1 MALDERQILNI
12 VSEELSQSSGGNEHD
27 FIDSNRKDALAAYL
41 GQKDGKETEGRS
53 QIISTDVA
61 DAIEWLM
68 PEVMKAFTQN
78 NEVVTFDPVFNGDE
92 EQAEMESV
100 FVYDILMKDNNG
112 FLALHQFF
120 KDALMQKNGFLKV
133 FYESSE
139 ESTTEHYTGLIEQE
153 LQALSADPECEI
165 VEMTQDVDAE
175 SQLPIADVKVRR
187 TVKDNKINVLCIPP
201 EEFRANRMHN
211 QVDLSTARFTA
222 HVVLKTAGDLVRMGH
237 SKEFVDSIPSSQVYT
252 DDREYRWY
260 MQDEV
265 AYPNR
270 EINSD
275 PSLRTIEVSEC
286 YMHID
291 IDEDGIPELMK
302 ITVAGGDNPDIVL
315 DMEPVD
321 AIPFISSTAIL
332 MSHKLFGLSI
342 YDRLKQIQDQK
353 TTLWRNI
360 FDNLYLQNNQRTI
373 AVEGQVNLDDL
384 MTSRPGGIIRVKRA
398 DAIQPFVTP
407 PLSGDAYTMME
418 YLDKVR
424 SGRTGVTPEG
434 PIADSLIGDNMGS
447 EGVQQMMNQREELVG
462 LIIRVFAETGI
473 KPLCWMIREQ
483 LIKHQD
489 VMSDYKHKGRWIQV
503 DPKRW
508 RKRKNS
514 TVRVG
519 TGSGNR
525 KEQVM
530 TMTQILTMQQQIMAN
545 PAQSLMTEKH
555 LFKAMHDYAKFAG
568 LAGVGQYFLDPESPE
583 GQQNKKG
590 VDEKNAKEKEQVDK
604 RENSL
609 AEAQAKIAEAELG
622 KAQAAQQSVQLK
634 GQVEQVKSQLVLQE
648 QESDLQID
656 MLKQRLSEA
665 EAIAKADGDDAQ
677 LQFKYW
683 EARLKAQMEQERL
696 NSQEQVAKE
705 NRGARQQGST
715 TGAGE
720 GKG

>member
-1 MALDERQILNI
+1 MALDERQILAI
-12 VSEELSQSSGGNEHD
+12 VAEELSQSSGGNEHD
-27 FIDSNRKDALAAYL
+27 FLDSNRKDALAAYL
-41 GQKDGKETEGRS
+41 GQKNGKEAEGRS
-53 QIISTDVA
+53 HIISTDVA

-78 NEVVTFDPVFNGDE
+78 NEVVTFDPVFDGDE
-92 EQAEMESV
+92 DQAELESV
-100 FVYDILMKDNNG
+100 FVYDVLMKDNNG

-133 FYESSE
+133 FYENNE
-139 ESTTEHYTGLIEQE
+139 ESTTEYYTGLIEQE

-165 VEMTQDVDAE
+165 VEMTQEVDPE
-175 SQLPIADVKVRR
+175 SQLPIADVKVKRKV
-187 TVKDNKINVLCIPP
+187 TEGNVNILCIPP

-237 SKEFVDSIPSSQVYT
+237 SKEFVDSIPSSEVYS

-265 AYPNR
+265 AYPDR
-270 EINSD
+270 DSTAD
-275 PSLRTIEVSEC
+275 PSLRSIEISEC

-302 ITVAGGDNPDIVL
+302 ITVAGGDNPDVLL

-373 AVEGQVNLDDL
+373 VVEGQVNLDDL
-384 MTSRPGGIIRVKRA
+384 MTSRPGGIIRTKRA
-398 DAIQPFVTP
+398 DAVQPYVTP

-434 PIADSLIGDNMGS
+434 PIADTLIGDNMGS
-447 EGVQQMMNQREELVG
+447 EGVQQMMSQREELVG
-462 LIIRVFAETGI
+462 LIIRVFAETGV

-489 VMSDYKHKGRWIQV
+489 VMSDYKYKGKWTQI

-514 TVRVG
+514 TIRVG

-525 KEQVM
+525 KEQAM
-530 TMTQILTMQQQIMAN
+530 TLSQILAIQERVMAN
-545 PAQSLMTEKH
+545 PSQALLTEKH
-555 LFKAMHDYAKFAG
+555 TFQAINDYAKFAG
-568 LAGVGQYFLDPESPE
+568 LTGASRYFLDPESPE
-583 GQQNKKG
+583 GQQHKKG

-604 RENSL
+604 RENAL

-622 KAQAAQQSVQLK
+622 KAQAAQQSVQYK
-634 GQVEQVKSQLVLQE
+634 SQVEQAKNQLTMQE
-648 QESDLQID
+648 QESDLVIET
-656 MLKQRLSEA
+656 LKQRLAEA
-665 EAIAKADGDDAQ
+665 EAIAKAEGDDAQ

-696 NSQEQVAKE
+696 DSQEQVAKE
-705 NRGARQQGST
+705 NRGARREGNA
-715 TGAGE
+715 TGDGE
-720 GKG
+720 SKG

>member
-12 VSEELSQSSGGNEHD
+12 VAEELSQASGGSEHD
-27 FIDSNRKDALAAYL
+27 SVDANRKNALAAYL
-41 GQKDGKETEGRS
+41 GQKDGKEAEGRS
-53 QIISTDVA
+53 HIISTDVA

-78 NEVVTFDPVFNGDE
+78 NEVVTFDPVFSGDE
-92 EQAEMESV
+92 DQAELESI
-100 FVYDILMKDNNG
+100 FVYDVLMKDNNG

-133 FYESSE
+133 FYEKSE
-139 ESTTEHYTGLIEQE
+139 ESSTEHYTGLIEQE

-165 VEMTQDVDAE
+165 VEMTQDVDME

-187 TVKDNKINVLCIPP
+187 NVVNSKINILCIPP
-201 EEFRANRMHN
+201 EEFRASRMHN

-237 SKEFVDSIPSSQVYT
+237 SKEFVDSIPSSDVYT

-260 MQDEV
+260 MQGES
-265 AYPNR
+265 AYPDR
-270 EINSD
+270 DVSSD

-302 ITVAGGDNPDIVL
+302 ITVAGGDNPDVIL

-373 AVEGQVNLDDL
+373 VVEGQVNLDDL
-384 MTSRPGGIIRVKRA
+384 MTSRPGGIIRTKRP
-398 DAIQPFVTP
+398 DAVQPYVTP

-434 PIADSLIGDNMGS
+434 PIADTLIGDNMGS
-447 EGVQQMMNQREELVG
+447 EGVQQMMSQREELVG

-489 VMSDYKHKGRWIQV
+489 TMSDYKYRGKWVQV

-508 RKRKNS
+508 RRRKNS

-525 KEQVM
+525 KEQAM
-530 TMTQILTMQQQIMAN
+530 TLTQILSMQERILAN
-545 PAQSLMTEKH
+545 PAQSLLKEENV
-555 LFKAMHDYAKFAG
+555 FQAINDYSKFAG
-568 LAGVGQYFLDPESPE
+568 LAGAGRYFIDPSSPE
-583 GQQNKKG
+583 GQQNKQA
-590 VDEKNAKEKEQVDK
+590 VDEKNQKEKEQVDQ
-604 RENSL
+604 RENAV
-609 AEAQAKIAEAELG
+609 AEAHAKVAEAELA

-634 GQVEQVKSQLVLQE
+634 AQIDQAKNQLTMQE
-648 QESDLQID
+648 QESDLVIET
-656 MLKQRLSEA
+656 LKQRLAEA
-665 EAIAKADGDDAQ
+665 EAIAKAEGDDAQ

-683 EARLKAQMEQERL
+683 EARLKAQIEQDRL
-696 NSQEQVAKE
+696 DSQEQVAKE
-705 NRGARQQGST
+705 NRGARREGNA
-715 TGAGE
+715 TGDGE
-720 GKG
+720 SKG